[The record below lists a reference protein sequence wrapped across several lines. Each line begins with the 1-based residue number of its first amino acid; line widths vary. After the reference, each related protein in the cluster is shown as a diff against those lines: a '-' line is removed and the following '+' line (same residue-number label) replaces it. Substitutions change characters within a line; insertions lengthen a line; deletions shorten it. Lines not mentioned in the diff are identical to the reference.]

1 MTTSG
6 LLSWNIYQ
14 ITTKTTEIHGVMLR
28 GRVRKLGLEQSF
40 NVLCENA
47 TDEEK
52 CVRFAVL
59 SNGDAEIITDYLKG
73 IIPDVNV
80 TLIAEDIK
88 NPVLSKLKVNK
99 EERYT
104 LKVLQ

>member
-1 MTTSG
+1 MADLE
-6 LLSWNIYQ
+6 LLDWYVYE
-14 ITTKTTEIHGVMLR
+14 ITTHNAEIHGVMLR
-28 GRVRKLGLEQSF
+28 GRVRKLGLEQGF

-47 TDEEK
+47 TDKEK

-59 SNGDAEIITDYLKG
+59 NNKDAESITDYLKS
-73 IIPDVNV
+73 IIPDVSV
-80 TLIAEDIK
+80 EVVAESVH

-104 LKVLQ
+104 L

>member
-1 MTTSG
+1 MQPIQPI
-6 LLSWNIYQ
+6 LWNIYE

-28 GRVRKLGLEQSF
+28 GRIRKLGLEKGF

-47 TDEEK
+47 TDSEN

-59 SNGDAEIITDYLKG
+59 NDTDAQTVTTYLQSV
-73 IIPDVNV
+73 IPDVHVATTNL
-80 TLIAEDIK
+80 TLA

-104 LKVLQ
+104 L

>member
-1 MTTSG
+1 MADSE
-6 LLSWNIYQ
+6 LLNWHIYE
-14 ITTKTTEIHGVMLR
+14 ITTQNTEIHGVMLR
-28 GRVRKLGLEQSF
+28 GRIRKLGLEQGF

-47 TDEEK
+47 TDKEH

-59 SNGDAEIITDYLKG
+59 SSKDAENITDYLKS
-73 IIPDVNV
+73 IISDLSVEWV
-80 TLIAEDIK
+80 AESVH

-104 LKVLQ
+104 L

>member
-1 MTTSG
+1 MADLE
-6 LLSWNIYQ
+6 LLNWHIYE
-14 ITTKTTEIHGVMLR
+14 ITTHNTEIHGVMLR
-28 GRVRKLGLEQSF
+28 GRIRKLGLEQGF

-59 SNGDAEIITDYLKG
+59 RGEDAKLVTDYLKR
-73 IIPDVNV
+73 IISDVAIVLVLEN
-80 TLIAEDIK
+80 IK

-104 LKVLQ
+104 L